1 MVMIFMKQRTTRK
14 MIRDRLKKYEISIDD
29 LDKTA
34 IKNFKEEMK
43 KLTDSR
49 QKHKRI
55 YKIWDIVVTAF
66 IAVLCD
72 QNTWEE
78 IHDFVNIKYDFFKSF
93 LKMTGGVAS
102 AKTYE
107 RVFAIINSQELE
119 DICTLFIIKVLKIF
133 KSERDIL
140 SIDGKID
147 KGSSR
152 NKNELRD
159 SIKPLN
165 VLNVYSNNYGF
176 CIASEMIDDKT
187 NEITTIP
194 SILKRIN
201 AKNAIITWD
210 ALNTQKTNI
219 DAVIDA
225 KADYVVALKSNHSS
239 FFQDIALYFDDDK
252 LDMIKEGTL
261 KSAYQISVEKA
272 NSSVITYEY
281 FQTEDIKWY
290 HDYKSWKKLNSIGLV
305 RKTTEKNGVISIEK
319 RYYISSLFNDIS
331 LFSKA
336 IRNHWGVENKL
347 HWQLD
352 YTFQSDKNTTMN
364 KNALMNLQLIKK
376 ISLGIL
382 KNAQDVYSTSLSG
395 IRNRLAINFEV
406 EILRLL
412 NIITK

>member
-14 MIRDRLKKYEISIDD
+14 MIRDRLKKYEISIED

-49 QKHKRI
+49 QKNKRV

-66 IAVLCD
+66 IAVLAD

-78 IHDFVNIKYDFFKSF
+78 IHDFVDIKYDFFKSF

-107 RVFAIINSQELE
+107 RVFAIINPQELE

-152 NKNELRD
+152 NENKLRD
-159 SIKPLN
+159 YIKPLN

-210 ALNTQKTNI
+210 ALNTQKTNV
-219 DAVIDA
+219 DAVIEA
-225 KADYVVALKSNHSS
+225 KADYVIALKSNHSS
-239 FFQDIALYFDDDK
+239 FFQDVALYFDDDK
-252 LDMIKEGTL
+252 LDMIKAGAL

-305 RKTTEKNGVISIEK
+305 RKTTEKNGVITIEK

-336 IRNHWGVENKL
+336 IRNHWGIENKL

-352 YTFQSDKNTTMN
+352 YTFQSDKNTTSN

-376 ISLGIL
+376 LSLGIL
-382 KNAQDVYSTSLSG
+382 KNAQDIYSTSLSG

>member
-1 MVMIFMKQRTTRK
+1 MKQRTTRK
-14 MIRDRLKKYEISIDD
+14 MIRDRLKKYEISIED

-49 QKHKRI
+49 QKNKRV

-66 IAVLCD
+66 IAVLAD

-78 IHDFVNIKYDFFKSF
+78 IHDFVDIKYDFFKSF

-107 RVFAIINSQELE
+107 RVFAIINPQELE

-152 NKNELRD
+152 NENKLRD
-159 SIKPLN
+159 YIKPLN

-210 ALNTQKTNI
+210 ALNTQKTNV
-219 DAVIDA
+219 DAVIEA

-239 FFQDIALYFDDDK
+239 FFQDVALYFDDDK
-252 LDMIKEGTL
+252 LDMIKAGAL

-305 RKTTEKNGVISIEK
+305 RKTTEKNGVITIEK

-336 IRNHWGVENKL
+336 IRNHWGIENKL

-352 YTFQSDKNTTMN
+352 YTFQSDKNTTSN

-376 ISLGIL
+376 LSLGIL
-382 KNAQDVYSTSLSG
+382 KNVQDIYSTSLSG

>member
-1 MVMIFMKQRTTRK
+1 MSKDITRK
-14 MIRDRLKKYEISIDD
+14 MIRERLKKYEISIED
-29 LDKTA
+29 LDKNA
-34 IKNFKEEMK
+34 IIEFKEEMK
-43 KLTDSR
+43 KLSDSR
-49 QKHKRI
+49 QKSKRI

-66 IAVLCD
+66 IAVLAD

-78 IHDFVNIKYDFFKSF
+78 IHDFVDIKYDFFKQF

-107 RVFAIINSQELE
+107 RVFAIIKPQELE
-119 DICTLFIIKVLKIF
+119 NICVLFTMKVLKLF
-133 KSERDIL
+133 NSERDIL
-140 SIDGKID
+140 SIDGKVD

-152 NKNELRD
+152 NENELRE
-159 SIKPLN
+159 SVKSLN
-165 VLNVYSNNYGF
+165 VLNVYSNNYQM
-176 CIASEMIDDKT
+176 CIASEMIEDKT

-201 AKNAIITWD
+201 AKGSIITWD

-219 DAVIDA
+219 DSVIEA
-225 KADYVVALKSNHSS
+225 KADYVVALKSNHST
-239 FFQDIALYFDDDK
+239 FYNDLVLYFNDDK
-252 LDMIKEGTL
+252 LDMIKAGAL
-261 KSAYQISVEKA
+261 KSTYSISLEKA
-272 NSSVITYEY
+272 NSCVITYEY

-290 HDYKSWKKLNSIGLV
+290 HDYKSWNKLHSIGLV
-305 RKTTEKNGVISIEK
+305 RKTIEKNGKKTVEK

-336 IRNHWGVENKL
+336 IRNHWNIENKL

-352 YTFQSDKNTTMN
+352 YTFSADNNTTMN
-364 KNALMNLQLIKK
+364 KNALFNLQLIKK
-376 ISLGIL
+376 MALAVIKHS
-382 KNAQDVYSTSLSG
+382 QDIYRSSLSS
-395 IRNRLAINFEV
+395 IRNRLAINFEQ

>member
-1 MVMIFMKQRTTRK
+1 MVIIFMKQRTTRK
-14 MIRDRLKKYEISIDD
+14 MIRDRLKKYEISIED
-29 LDKTA
+29 LDRTA

-49 QKHKRI
+49 QKNKRV

-66 IAVLCD
+66 IAVLSD

-107 RVFAIINSQELE
+107 RIFSIINHQELE
-119 DICTLFIIKVLKIF
+119 DICTLFIIKVFKIF

-152 NKNELRD
+152 KENELRD

-201 AKNAIITWD
+201 AKNSIITWD
-210 ALNTQKTNI
+210 ALNTQKTNV
-219 DAVIDA
+219 DAVIEA

-239 FFQDIALYFDDDK
+239 FFQDVALYFDDDK
-252 LDMIKEGTL
+252 LDMIKAGAL

-305 RKTTEKNGVISIEK
+305 RKTTEKNGVITIEK

-336 IRNHWGVENKL
+336 IRNHWGIENKL

-352 YTFQSDKNTTMN
+352 YTFQSDKNTTLN

-376 ISLGIL
+376 LSLGIL
-382 KNAQDVYSTSLSG
+382 KNAQDIYSTSLSG